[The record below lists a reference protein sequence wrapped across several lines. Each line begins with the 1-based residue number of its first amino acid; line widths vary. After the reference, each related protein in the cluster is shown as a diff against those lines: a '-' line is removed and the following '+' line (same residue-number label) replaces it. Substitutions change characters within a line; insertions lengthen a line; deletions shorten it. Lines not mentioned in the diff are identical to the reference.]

1 MYFFFSYSATGLAQ
15 RALDEATKYALERK
29 AFGTQ
34 IANFQAIQ
42 FKLADMAIGVETAR
56 NAYLRAA
63 WEFGKKTVF
72 LIMNNQTNLF
82 PFQHRNRSR

>member
-1 MYFFFSYSATGLAQ
+1 MFKSFLFVVFYSATGLAQ

-42 FKLADMAIGVETAR
+42 FKLSDMAIGVETAR

-63 WEFGKKTVF
+63 WELGKNSFF
-72 LIMNNQTNLF
+72 LIM
-82 PFQHRNRSR
+82 H

>member
-1 MYFFFSYSATGLAQ
+1 MNRVFYFLKYLFFHTLSSATGLAR

-29 AFGTQ
+29 AFGTE

-56 NAYLRAA
+56 YAYLRAA
-63 WEFGKKTVF
+63 WEFGK
-72 LIMNNQTNLF
+72 
-82 PFQHRNRSR
+82 